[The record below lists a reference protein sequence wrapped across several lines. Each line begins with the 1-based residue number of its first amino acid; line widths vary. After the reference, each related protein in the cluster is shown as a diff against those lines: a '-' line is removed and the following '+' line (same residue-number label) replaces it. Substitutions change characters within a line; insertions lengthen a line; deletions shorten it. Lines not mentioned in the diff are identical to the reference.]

1 MPFTSVH
8 QCTCGSSPRLR
19 GTLLFSLFS
28 SSPFG
33 IIPALAGNTCG
44 SGVVPPAS
52 WDHPRACGEH
62 ELTLFDNGVAL
73 GSSPRLRGTRKREVA
88 AWRGVGIIPALAGN
102 TRRRCR
108 TGHRAWDHPR
118 ACGEHLASLDQQ
130 RFDRGSSPRLR
141 GTQTL
146 ERVCASG
153 RGIIP
158 ALAGNTDGLTLAG
171 IAVPGSSP
179 RLRGTLLR
187 SGPAT
192 PPCGII
198 PALAG
203 NTLAQSWPQALG
215 SDHPRACGEHI
226 TVSHGDI
233 MEAGSSPRLRG
244 TQVRDWPRNILRG
257 IIPALAGN
265 TQPQPQ
271 SSHRYWDHPRACGEH
286 ERCAVTVAAGAG
298 SSPRLRGTPEHYAV
312 GSHSEGIIPALA
324 GNTHARFVRPYRRR
338 DHPRACGEHVTVPQD
353 AILTAGSSPRL
364 RGTRVV
370 TEVLHDAHGIIPAL
384 AGNTPGLW
392 RRFSR
397 SSNHPRACRE
407 HSMEE
412 TVGTLA
418 LGSSPRLRG
427 TRPRLWLRCR
437 RGGIIP
443 ALAGNTHMKGDKQ

>member
-73 GSSPRLRGTRKREVA
+73 GSSPRLRGTQALQERITLTR
-88 AWRGVGIIPALAGN
+88 GIIPALAGN

-286 ERCAVTVAAGAG
+286 RMSAMVMSIFWG
-298 SSPRLRGTPEHYAV
+298 SSPRLRGTLIPPGTRQSDV
-312 GSHSEGIIPALA
+312 GIIPALA
-324 GNTHARFVRPYRRR
+324 GNTNGVPSRWRPER
-338 DHPRACGEHVTVPQD
+338 DHPRACGEHLSITPSAVTQK
-353 AILTAGSSPRL
+353 GSSPRL
-364 RGTRVV
+364 RGTHTLGSFDLTGV
-370 TEVLHDAHGIIPAL
+370 GIIPAL
-384 AGNTPGLW
+384 AGNTLQS
-392 RRFSR
+392 RRTR
-397 SSNHPRACRE
+397 LAPRAHPRACGE
-407 HSMEE
+407 H
-412 TVGTLA
+412 G
-418 LGSSPRLRG
+418 
-427 TRPRLWLRCR
+427 W
-437 RGGIIP
+437 
-443 ALAGNTHMKGDKQ
+443 